1 MGEEEKSFVR
11 YRFER
16 AKEELEV
23 SKLLCSKKFYKTA
36 NSRAYYAIFYAIR
49 AVLALERK
57 DFKKHKDVIAYFNKN
72 YVNTEIFPKK
82 LGHRISEAQTIREDS
97 DYDDEY
103 IVSSEDTQEQIA
115 TAEELIKLVEEYLNS
130 KNI

>member
-16 AKEELEV
+16 AKEELEI

-49 AVLALERK
+49 AVLAPERK
-57 DFKKHKDVIAYFNKN
+57 DLINTDTAREIAIERHKFLENFLK
-72 YVNTEIFPKK
+72 EF
-82 LGHRISEAQTIREDS
+82 L
-97 DYDDEY
+97 DEWNG
-103 IVSSEDTQEQIA
+103 V
-115 TAEELIKLVEEYLNS
+115 K
-130 KNI
+130 